1 MGYMSDVKS
10 TRLTGAGGAIFG
22 GPARV
27 KGVYIVSGG
36 GGGGSVVIRDG
47 GATGTIVA
55 TLDTS
60 AGSGMVYMK
69 LPEDGLRCATD
80 AYAVL
85 TNVTGATFF
94 YA

>member
-10 TRLTGAGGAIFG
+10 TRLAGAGGAIFG

-27 KGVYIVSGG
+27 KGVYIVSSGT
-36 GGGGSVVIRDG
+36 GGSVVIKDG
-47 GATGTIVA
+47 GVWWYYCMYLRHSCCAA
-55 TLDTS
+55 
-60 AGSGMVYMK
+60 GMVYMK

-85 TNVTGATFF
+85 TDVTAATFF

>member
-36 GGGGSVVIRDG
+36 SAGSVVIRDG

-55 TLDTS
+55 TLDTPS
-60 AGSGMVYMK
+60 GAGMIYMK

-85 TNVTGATFF
+85 TGVPGATFF

>member
-10 TRLTGAGGAIFG
+10 TRLAGAGGSIFG

-27 KGVYIVSGG
+27 KGVYIVSTGTA
-36 GGGGSVVIRDG
+36 GSVTIRDG
-47 GATGTIVA
+47 GVGGTVVCV
-55 TLDTS
+55 LDTP
-60 AGSGMVYMK
+60 AAAGMVYMK
-69 LPEDGLRCATD
+69 LPEDGLRCSTS

-85 TNVTGATFF
+85 ANVQGATFF

>member
-10 TRLTGAGGAIFG
+10 TRLAGAGGAIFG

-27 KGVYIVSGG
+27 KGVYIVSSGT
-36 GGGGSVVIRDG
+36 GGSVVIRDG
-47 GATGTIVA
+47 GVTGTIVA
-55 TLDTS
+55 TLDTP
-60 AGSGMVYMK
+60 AAAGMVYMK

-85 TNVTGATFF
+85 TDVTAATFF